1 MTMKTNQKTIT
12 KFFLIVSVLLF
23 LSPSFT
29 INQSY
34 AQTKDDYKVLD
45 IQTVTGEG
53 KDKEVKVLFEGERR
67 KIAQLTLRN
76 GKKLESHSV
85 EEPITIQCVAGK
97 GEVIIMEGD
106 KTESIELKPGTF
118 VTIESN
124 IMHDVIAKPFVSIVL
139 IRFLKENNN

>member
-1 MTMKTNQKTIT
+1 MKTNQKTIT

-34 AQTKDDYKVLD
+34 AQTKNDYKVLD
-45 IQTVTGEG
+45 IQMTTGEG

-76 GKKLESHSV
+76 GKNLEGHSAK
-85 EEPITIQCVAGK
+85 EPIVIQCVS
-97 GEVIIMEGD
+97 GEGELIIKNDE
-106 KTESIELKPGTF
+106 ESSTIKLLPGTF

-124 IMHDVIAKPFVSIVL
+124 VLHDVIGKPSVSIVL
-139 IRFLKENNN
+139 IRFFEEKSNN